1 MVGKTLGIF
10 SFPWPE
16 EYGEPPLQRRTP
28 LALYRK
34 AVWIKANPRNEEY
47 MKKQFKSRWP
57 DGDYVNAEKDPNW
70 KLRIPSADQV
80 ILIFPDAIGLG
91 FRHIESQVFKLKK
104 TLISVHVLNG
114 RRREFILDHPTRWH
128 LYLRRFLERGMF
140 GEALTVLIF
149 LMITPVLLA
158 VDWTKGHR

>member
-10 SFPWPE
+10 SYPWPE
-16 EYGEPPLQRRTP
+16 EYVKGLPPQGTPWELQR
-28 LALYRK
+28 K
-34 AVWIKANPRNEEY
+34 VVWRKANPRSEDY
-47 MKKQFKSRWP
+47 MKTLFFNHWP
-57 DGDYVNAEKDPNW
+57 KGDYINADKDPNW
-70 KLRIPSADQV
+70 FLWVSSADQV
-80 ILIFPDAIGLG
+80 VLLYPDAIGLG